1 MAVDDGQSSAGGG
14 GPADPMAQFIDSVVT
29 AWGQGLQALTRFAS
43 RGQDGTDAAMAKPLE
58 VGATAEAAWA
68 QAFDLS
74 PALAQAYLASVGSAT
89 RYAGTLAELFVR
101 YEASLMRAA
110 TDRATGRSAAS
121 PAECRVLADELRAFL
136 REIGDAATREARR
149 LEYDLA
155 KVGELIAQAADQ
167 ATPSPHADLDRRR
180 HEVKP

>member
-14 GPADPMAQFIDSVVT
+14 GPADPMAQILGSVVT
-29 AWGQGLQALTRFAS
+29 AWGHGLQALTRGLAS
-43 RGQDGTDAAMAKPLE
+43 KGRDGT
-58 VGATAEAAWA
+58 GASMSEACETAEAEWA

-136 REIGDAATREARR
+136 REIGDAVTREARR

-155 KVGELIAQAADQ
+155 KVGELIAQAADK
-167 ATPSPHADLDRRR
+167 ATPSPQADLDRRR

>member
-14 GPADPMAQFIDSVVT
+14 GPADPVAQFIGSVVT
-29 AWGQGLQALTRFAS
+29 AWGHGLEALTRFAS
-43 RGQDGTDAAMAKPLE
+43 GGQDGT
-58 VGATAEAAWA
+58 GAPVASFLDGA
-68 QAFDLS
+68 QALDLS

-101 YEASLMRAA
+101 YEASLVRA
-110 TDRATGRSAAS
+110 ATGRSAAS

-149 LEYDLA
+149 LEHDLA
-155 KVGELIAQAADQ
+155 KVGELIAQATDK
-167 ATPSPHADLDRRR
+167 ATPSPEADLDRRR
-180 HEVKP
+180 HAVKP

>member
-14 GPADPMAQFIDSVVT
+14 GPADPMAQFLGSVVT
-29 AWGQGLQALTRFAS
+29 AWGHGLQALTRGLAS
-43 RGQDGTDAAMAKPLE
+43 RGRDGTGEAGE
-58 VGATAEAAWA
+58 TAEAAWA

-155 KVGELIAQAADQ
+155 KVGELIAQAADK
-167 ATPSPHADLDRRR
+167 ATPSPQADLDRRR